1 MMAPPGLPEVE
12 ATWEPVDTFCD
23 AFPTFQ
29 LFVEGGRD
37 VIVGV
42 VYQWLRGSWTWSW
55 SPVCMAERY
64 LDLAL
69 VTSMAEEYR
78 ISVN

>member
-37 VIVGV
+37 VMVGQ
-42 VYQWLRGSWTWSW
+42 VYQRWKRSRG
-55 SPVCMAERY
+55 
-64 LDLAL
+64 
-69 VTSMAEEYR
+69 
-78 ISVN
+78 